1 MSTFVLM
8 YMCTYVYI
16 YIYIYVYIERERE
29 TGRERERQR
38 YTFTYIDI
46 CIVSVAQNAGRCDF
60 IENRDVKI
68 LKKNPVGFV
77 LNPKSLQVFSR
88 VFPQ

>member
-1 MSTFVLM
+1 M
-8 YMCTYVYI
+8 

-29 TGRERERQR
+29 TERERERQR

-46 CIVSVAQNAGRCDF
+46 CIVSVSQNAGRWDF

-68 LKKNPVGFV
+68 LKMNLQGFV
-77 LNPKSLQVFSR
+77 LNPKSLRVFSR
-88 VFPQ
+88 VLP